1 MGDHF
6 REQED
11 FALKHGATRRTV
23 LKGILAG
30 AAAGA
35 AGVPA
40 VADASREIH
49 QLTDRERLDACLG
62 EARAILARL
71 HPECGSV
78 TVEYEVSPHGEAF
91 VSLNANLPRQPWTGS
106 GFYELIWD
114 HGKRRDVF
122 HVEQFWS
129 EMDQCWSYWAALLW
143 DGLLIGGREYF
154 TQNSLHI
161 LRKIEG
167 MTERDGRWILA

>member
-11 FALKHGATRRTV
+11 FASKQGATRRNV
-23 LKGILAG
+23 LKGVLAG

-35 AGVPA
+35 AGIPA
-40 VADASREIH
+40 FADASGEIP

-91 VSLNANLPRQPWTGS
+91 VSLNAILPRVPWSGS
-106 GFYELIWD
+106 GFYELIWY
-114 HGKRRDVF
+114 HGQRREIF
-122 HVEQFWS
+122 HVERVWS
-129 EMDQCWSYWAALLW
+129 DMDRCWGYWAASLW
-143 DGLLIGGREYF
+143 DGRLIAGRQYF
-154 TQNSLHI
+154 AENKLHI
-161 LRKIEG
+161 LRKFEG
-167 MTERDGRWILA
+167 AVERNGRWIVA